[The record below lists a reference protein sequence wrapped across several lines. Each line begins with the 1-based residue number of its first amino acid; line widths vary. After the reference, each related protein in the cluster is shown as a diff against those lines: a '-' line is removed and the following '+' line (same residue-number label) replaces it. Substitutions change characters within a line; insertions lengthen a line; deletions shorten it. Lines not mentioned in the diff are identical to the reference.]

1 MTFPNDPSPNRLTLL
16 YFLFIT
22 FTSLDSL
29 IRDTFRVTFFGYARK
44 KSLKRT
50 VDDVVVVASLSIL
63 LLDDDSTL
71 SKTFAGSCFKIPS
84 SSLFRSVDLEHP
96 ILLLSTGSGAQ
107 TCFRDKL
114 LSTFVA
120 RWQTMGG
127 TKIEYMENM
136 LISQTYENFYIIITY
151 YIRKLIHLFRSFVL

>member
-1 MTFPNDPSPNRLTLL
+1 MTFPNDPSPNRFTLL

-29 IRDTFRVTFFGYARK
+29 IKDTFRVTFFGYARK

-71 SKTFAGSCFKIPS
+71 SKTFSGSCFKIPS

-107 TCFRDKL
+107 TCFRETSYWVHLWQGDKL
-114 LSTFVA
+114 S
-120 RWQTMGG
+120 G
-127 TKIEYMENM
+127 TKTEHMENI
-136 LISQTYENFYIIITY
+136 LISQTYDNFYIIITFY
-151 YIRKLIHLFRSFVL
+151 LRKLLHLFRSFVL